1 MSSGKSRAKPT
12 KKVKVEV
19 KPEEGKKGKEEAK
32 GEVEEEEEPNDGMD
46 EEENKHIYRIFQVS
60 QRLGPSSLQVCSTSI
75 GFGSSMLT

>member
-1 MSSGKSRAKPT
+1 MEPAFDMSSGKSRAKPT

-75 GFGSSMLT
+75 